1 MATAST
7 RKSSASTAKKS
18 KKFTLDFSEYD
29 RETKNAIR
37 FQEDLPKGKD
47 RGDIGFVYI
56 LKTALERVGIDPEMG
71 VRLTIE
77 ELPPEDES

>member
-7 RKSSASTAKKS
+7 RKTSKSTAKT
-18 KKFTLDFSEYD
+18 KKFVLDFSEFD

-56 LKTALERVGIDPEMG
+56 LKTALEKAGIDPEMG
-71 VRLTIE
+71 VRVTVE
-77 ELPPEDES
+77 ELPEDSE